1 LPSCSVDSLHASL
14 LLFAAVVM
22 TKWCSCGIG
31 GAIELDAVQGRRFG
45 AFQSGA
51 SALELESRSSRL
63 ARNWQPCQSMAA
75 HKPSPS
81 QGQRRVVTRPLSPLR
96 LYLRCVCAAQHC
108 HRAAQYAASVRTPVC
123 VVCLAWLDPSSLPFL
138 VSLKFC
144 RRLPLLI
151 SPCAAVVHRALR
163 MSDSLSRQSGRYT
176 AQRCNCRL
184 SRVHTNMC
192 TGEYLLSR
200 GLRGFL
206 TALPP

>member
-1 LPSCSVDSLHASL
+1 
-14 LLFAAVVM
+14 M

-63 ARNWQPCQSMAA
+63 ARVWQPCPVAISMAVA
-75 HKPSPS
+75 APAR
-81 QGQRRVVTRPLSPLR
+81 GVVTRPLSPLR